1 MRRRHQCP
9 RCGVGLQNQALLDE
23 HLLMP
28 RDRMCD
34 IMTTAQDDPEDGISP
49 EVERRL
55 LSGGDI
61 GSWEALWRVVF
72 PYDDEVPNRGTFFP
86 LFVPVSSTDLPEIH
100 PIIELVE
107 IEQAIDDSQGQ
118 LKTSIHDKLR
128 LLLPATID
136 DSYCT
141 FLAGQL
147 ELVVETH
154 RANVIRQCL
163 SPSGKD
169 NTTTHNK
176 TTTPAAKR
184 TSTIAAAIKRQTRR
198 SRRSSLMQSIHGTKT
213 AADDRTHQSWVTTR
227 PGSHSR
233 FSSSS
238 AQSGFNTKP
247 QVPTSRDSRD
257 SGIGM
262 PCEVCGG
269 EDGMCC
275 CEQVNRPYSETT
287 QRPSRA
293 WDREPDFDRY
303 QHPNLSSSSVVS
315 SSGSSTAGDGARSL
329 RHKPRLR
336 LTLRTKDIGSLL
348 VPGQGGAGDVGGDG
362 GYSPQSFKERVQG
375 LGRGW
380 SA

>member
-1 MRRRHQCP
+1 MGYHP
-9 RCGVGLQNQALLDE
+9 RW
-23 HLLMP
+23 
-28 RDRMCD
+28 RDGCCL
-34 IMTTAQDDPEDGISP
+34 AGISG
-49 EVERRL
+49 RGKRY
-55 LSGGDI
+55 GGWC
-61 GSWEALWRVVF
+61 SPTMMRF
-72 PYDDEVPNRGTFFP
+72 PTEVPFLP
-86 LFVPVSSTDLPEIH
+86 SLFLVSSTDLPDTH
-100 PIIELVE
+100 PIIELIE

-141 FLAGQL
+141 FLAGQI

-154 RANVIRQCL
+154 RANIIRQCL
-163 SPSGKD
+163 APSGKD
-169 NTTTHNK
+169 NMMTDTNTTTS
-176 TTTPAAKR
+176 AGKR
-184 TSTIAAAIKRQTRR
+184 TSTIALAKRQTRR
-198 SRRSSLMQSIHGTKT
+198 SRRSSLMQSIRGTKT
-213 AADDRTHQSWVTTR
+213 TADDRTRQSWVATR

-238 AQSGFNTKP
+238 AQSGFTTNTKL

-262 PCEVCGG
+262 PCEACGG
-269 EDGMCC
+269 EDGVYC
-275 CEQVNRPYSETT
+275 CEQVNRPYSDTAA
-287 QRPSRA
+287 QPASRA
-293 WDREPDFDRY
+293 WDREPDFDQY

-336 LTLRTKDIGSLL
+336 LTLRTKDIGSLS
-348 VPGQGGAGDVGGDG
+348 VPAQGGAGDVGGDG

>member
-1 MRRRHQCP
+1 MGYHPRWRDGCCRAGTSGRGKCCGGWCFPTMMRFPTEVQLP
-9 RCGVGLQNQALLDE
+9 
-23 HLLMP
+23 
-28 RDRMCD
+28 
-34 IMTTAQDDPEDGISP
+34 SP
-49 EVERRL
+49 MFWVRSL
-55 LSGGDI
+55 T
-61 GSWEALWRVVF
+61 
-72 PYDDEVPNRGTFFP
+72 PT
-86 LFVPVSSTDLPEIH
+86 EIH
-100 PIIELVE
+100 PIVELVE

-118 LKTSIHDKLR
+118 LKASIHDKLR

-163 SPSGKD
+163 APSGKD
-169 NTTTHNK
+169 NTIPESK

-184 TSTIAAAIKRQTRR
+184 TSTIPAAKRQTRR
-198 SRRSSLMQSIHGTKT
+198 SRRSSLMQSIHGTKA
-213 AADDRTHQSWVTTR
+213 AADDRTRQSWVTTR

-233 FSSSS
+233 FSSSP
-238 AQSGFNTKP
+238 AQSGFAINTKP
-247 QVPTSRDSRD
+247 QVPTPRDSRD

-262 PCEVCGG
+262 PCGACGG
-269 EDGMCC
+269 EDGVCC
-275 CEQVNRPYSETT
+275 CEQVNQPYSETV
-287 QRPSRA
+287 QPPSRA
-293 WDREPDFDRY
+293 WGREPEFDRY
-303 QHPNLSSSSVVS
+303 EHPNLSSSSVAS

-329 RHKPRLR
+329 RHKPRMK

-348 VPGQGGAGDVGGDG
+348 VPGQGAENVGGDG